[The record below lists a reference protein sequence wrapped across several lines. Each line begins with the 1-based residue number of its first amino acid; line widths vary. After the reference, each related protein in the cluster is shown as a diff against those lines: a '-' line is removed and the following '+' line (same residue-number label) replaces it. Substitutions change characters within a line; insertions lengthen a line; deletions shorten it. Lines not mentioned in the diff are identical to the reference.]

1 MLKLDKKVNAKDM
14 LMCNSCF
21 ELFESDSTSF
31 VEGDK
36 CPIYHCNHN
45 DAGILVS
52 IDSEIAE
59 PIAILNREFIK
70 NDLPIRTVFCCSGHP
85 PFDATPYLGLE
96 VNPDYALSFDDEKIL
111 FATLIDQ
118 ILDGCV
124 DTLNEKIKGIS
135 EYEIIDPYVIDLSER
150 ESSDGSKFYM
160 LFVNDIRL
168 KYTGDRSKIYNR
180 FFPMY
185 ELQLYFKTFLMD
197 FANKI
202 KTLEIVREQ

>member
-1 MLKLDKKVNAKDM
+1 M

-21 ELFESDSTSF
+21 ELFESDTTKLTN
-31 VEGDK
+31 GDK
-36 CPIYHCNHN
+36 CPLYHCIHN

-59 PIAILNREFIK
+59 PISILNREFIR
-70 NDLPIRTVFCCSGHP
+70 NDLPIRTIFSCSGHP

-96 VNPDYALSFDDEKIL
+96 IDSDYALSSDEEKIL
-111 FATLIDQ
+111 FSTLIDQ
-118 ILDGCV
+118 ILDGCI

-135 EYEIIDPYVIDLSER
+135 EYELINPYTIDLSER
-150 ESSDGSKFYM
+150 ESGDGTKFYM
-160 LFVNDIRL
+160 LFINNVRL
-168 KYTGDRSKIYNR
+168 RYIGDKSSMHNR